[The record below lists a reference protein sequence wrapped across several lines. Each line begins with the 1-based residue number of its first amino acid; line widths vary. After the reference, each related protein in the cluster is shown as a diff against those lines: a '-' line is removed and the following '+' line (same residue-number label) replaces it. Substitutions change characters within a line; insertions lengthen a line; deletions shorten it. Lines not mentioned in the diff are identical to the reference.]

1 MSAPRGQTGPD
12 DSKKRRKLC
21 AACGKAEVHG
31 RDWKRGMEMEL
42 TNNNIV
48 PRILRDMNDGVL
60 VLDPQGTILFLNEK
74 GRAMLGRADA
84 AEGKKYSLLMM
95 DDDAGSVNDGF
106 HQFVLDAVYDKEHSH
121 SGEVTYQAGDGKKR
135 LHLTSSFLCS
145 EDGKEKTGVVL
156 VMNDITEIA
165 LLNQKRRE
173 SSVIFAVLMI
183 CVCSYLFLWS
193 FLRYININPPG
204 QVMNLVIEGISIL
217 MFIVILKLTSFSIHD
232 IGLRIENA
240 RATFVPDLLITAA
253 GTALLVL
260 GKVAIQR
267 LAPGFFPEGAP
278 FWDWSAGTFAD
289 VVYPFTVVLQEF
301 LARGVMQENLLRIFT
316 GKYAGFLSIFV
327 SALVFGVLHIA
338 YGLPYMLGSF
348 ALLGALGVLYHK
360 QGNIWG
366 LCIVHYVLGEVAT
379 FLRYF

>member
-1 MSAPRGQTGPD
+1 
-12 DSKKRRKLC
+12 
-21 AACGKAEVHG
+21 
-31 RDWKRGMEMEL
+31 MEL
-42 TNNNIV
+42 ESNRIV

-60 VLDPQGTILFLNEK
+60 VLDPLGTILYLNEK
-74 GRAMLGRADA
+74 GRAMLGRSESP
-84 AEGKKYSLLMM
+84 EGQKYSLLMM
-95 DDDAGSVNDGF
+95 DDESGGVNDGF
-106 HQFVLDAVYDKEHSH
+106 HQFVLDAVYDKEHAH
-121 SGEVTYQAGDGKKR
+121 SGEVSYQTKKQKKQ

-145 EDGKEKTGVVL
+145 EDGSEKTGVVL
-156 VMNDITEIA
+156 VMNDVTEIA
-165 LLNQKRRE
+165 QLNLKRRE
-173 SSVIFAVLMI
+173 SSIVFAVLMI

-193 FLRYININPPG
+193 FLRYINIEPPG

-217 MFIVILKLTSFSIHD
+217 MFIVILKTTSFSIHD

-240 RATFVPDLLITAA
+240 RATFLPDIFITLA
-253 GTALLVL
+253 GTFLLVA
-260 GKVAIQR
+260 GKVAMLKIS
-267 LAPGFFPEGAP
+267 PSYFPEGAP

-289 VVYPFTVVLQEF
+289 VIYPFTVILQEF
-301 LARGVMQENLLRIFT
+301 LARGVMQENLRRIFT

-348 ALLGALGVLYHK
+348 ALLGALGVLYQK